1 MLKTIALFQV
11 LQDADTKMWYDV
23 QERFLRWTCKEG
35 KREDDE
41 RYWGIFRR
49 QWCLKP
55 EKAGRQAGKRSVEL
69 EPQGLNNN
77 KVYQSDAVCPSL
89 TSSSKE
95 YFVLQ
100 EGAGLRIS
108 ASLSQWLRVACRK
121 QTFGVNM
128 VVGSEQS
135 VSQLCF
141 IKQEIWAVLSQSP
154 CPPAPHVS
162 ASPNRIREQL
172 LYGRELRRGRV
183 EERTTV
189 ITLKLTLGPQLVPI
203 LSLLHYLFI
212 IVPWPQLLKG
222 LTTWTLN
229 NLPLPGVTTFTVM
242 IGKGGTRST

>member
-1 MLKTIALFQV
+1 M
-11 LQDADTKMWYDV
+11 
-23 QERFLRWTCKEG
+23 
-35 KREDDE
+35 
-41 RYWGIFRR
+41 
-49 QWCLKP
+49 
-55 EKAGRQAGKRSVEL
+55 EL

-141 IKQEIWAVLSQSP
+141 IKQEI
-154 CPPAPHVS
+154 
-162 ASPNRIREQL
+162 
-172 LYGRELRRGRV
+172 
-183 EERTTV
+183 
-189 ITLKLTLGPQLVPI
+189 
-203 LSLLHYLFI
+203 
-212 IVPWPQLLKG
+212 
-222 LTTWTLN
+222 
-229 NLPLPGVTTFTVM
+229 
-242 IGKGGTRST
+242 